1 MSDSIYLD
9 HAAATP
15 LDSEVLAQ
23 MQPFLTAEFY
33 NPSAT
38 YLAAKKVRSSLDDAR
53 ARVAKVLAVRPRE
66 IVFTAGAT
74 EANNLAIKGVMD
86 YFIEKFPGSKIL
98 VSAIEHDSVLKTA
111 SQYNHSVVPVDKL
124 GRVNQTE
131 LRNLITDDVV
141 MVSIMYAN
149 NEIGTIQK
157 LNDIAK
163 IIDQARTE
171 RSAAGNNLPIY
182 LHTDAAQAPNLLPI
196 VASNL
201 GVDLMSLNG
210 GKIYGPKQSGALFI
224 ATGTQISSVIQGGGQ
239 EFGMRSGTENVA
251 GIVGFSY
258 ALERAASLRAK
269 EADRLADLH
278 NLFVSQLASKVPKA
292 VVTAPGAG
300 LYNLVHITIAG
311 TDNERLMM
319 ELDEAGIQCAVGSAC
334 SASSDQPSHVLQ
346 AIGLSEEQAQTSLR
360 FTMGRSTTKQDIEKT
375 VDTLAKLVG

>member
-38 YLAAKKVRSSLDDAR
+38 YLAAKKVRNSLDDAR

-74 EANNLAIKGVMD
+74 EANNMAIKGVMD

-111 SQYNHSVVPVDKL
+111 SQYSHAVVPVDKL

-131 LRNLITDDVV
+131 LKNLITDDVV

-157 LNDIAK
+157 LSDIAK
-163 IIDQARTE
+163 IIDQARAE
-171 RSAAGNNLPIY
+171 RSAAGNMLPIY

-258 ALERAASLRAK
+258 ALERAASLQAK
-269 EADRLADLH
+269 EAERLADLQ
-278 NLFVSQLASKVPKA
+278 NLFVSQLAGRVPKA

-300 LYNLVHITIAG
+300 LYNLVHITITG

-319 ELDEAGIQCAVGSAC
+319 ELDEDGIQCAVGSAC

>member
-1 MSDSIYLD
+1 MAIYLD

-23 MQPFLTAEFY
+23 MQPFLTTEFY

-38 YLAAKKVRSSLDDAR
+38 YLAAKKVRASLDDAR

-74 EANNLAIKGVMD
+74 EANNMAIKGVMN

-98 VSAIEHDSVLKTA
+98 VSAIEHDSVLKTV
-111 SQYNHSVVPVDKL
+111 SQYNHAVIPVDKL

-131 LRNLITDDVV
+131 LKNLITDDVV
-141 MVSIMYAN
+141 LVSIMYAN

-157 LNDIAK
+157 LSDIAK

-171 RSAAGNNLPIY
+171 RSAAGNILPIY
-182 LHTDAAQAPNLLPI
+182 LHTDAAQAPNLMPV

-269 EADRLADLH
+269 EAERLADLQDI
-278 NLFVSQLASKVPKA
+278 FISQLASKVPKA

-346 AIGLSEEQAQTSLR
+346 AIGLSEELAQTSLR

>member
-23 MQPFLTAEFY
+23 MQPFLTTEFY

-38 YLAAKKVRSSLDDAR
+38 YLAAKKVRTHLDDAR

-74 EANNLAIKGVMD
+74 EANNMAIKGVMN

-98 VSAIEHDSVLKTA
+98 VSAIEHDSVLKTV
-111 SQYNHSVVPVDKL
+111 SQYNHAVIPVDKL

-131 LRNLITDDVV
+131 LKNLITDDVV
-141 MVSIMYAN
+141 LVSIMYAN

-157 LNDIAK
+157 LSDIAK
-163 IIDQARTE
+163 IIDQARIE
-171 RSAAGNNLPIY
+171 RAAAGNKLPIY
-182 LHTDAAQAPNLLPI
+182 LHTDAAQAPNLMPV

-269 EADRLADLH
+269 EAERLADLQDI
-278 NLFVSQLASKVPKA
+278 FISQLASKVPKA

-346 AIGLSEEQAQTSLR
+346 AIGLSEELAQTSLR